1 MTDSFLKTHSFF
13 LPIMKSGVGK
23 IKITYLILNF
33 PAPFCAE
40 CRHLHENKK
49 VVIGISKLDIVLPI

>member
-33 PAPFCAE
+33 PAPFCAK
-40 CRHLHENKK
+40 CLHLHENKK
-49 VVIGISKLDIVLPI
+49 VAIGISKLDIVLPI